1 MAAPSGR
8 YIRQPAGYRAFCPD
22 PVPLDPPPAFDH
34 ELLTLLSRADRA
46 LGRLDGSVQ
55 SLPNP
60 DLFVFMYV
68 RKEATLSSQIEGTQ
82 ASLGDVLEAEAR
94 IFDPARPNDVAEVL
108 NYVNALNYGL
118 ERLESLPLSLRLIRE
133 IHERLM
139 RNVRGQHLTPGEFR
153 TSQNWIGAAGATLA
167 DAVFVPPPP
176 AELPGLLGNLE
187 MYLHRD
193 DDLPLLV
200 KIGIAHAQFETIH
213 PFLDGNGRVGR
224 LLITFLLCRQKVL
237 IKPVLYLSHYFR
249 QHRSEYYRLLQAIRD
264 EGAWLEW
271 LKFFVAGVASVSDEA
286 TEIARRIVALRED
299 HRNRLVTELGRGAG
313 NGLTLL
319 ESLYQRPIFSVADVA
334 QRLFVTPAAANSLT
348 DRLVRLGIVREITGN
363 RRNRRF
369 RYEPYIA
376 LFTE

>member
-1 MAAPSGR
+1 MAARSGH
-8 YIRQPAGYRAFCPD
+8 YVRQATGYRAFIPD
-22 PVPLDPPPAFDH
+22 PLPIDPPLVFDN
-34 ELLTLLSRADRA
+34 EFLAILSRADRA

-82 ASLGDVLEAEAR
+82 ASLGDVLEAEAQ
-94 IFDPARPNDVAEVL
+94 IFDPQRPSDVAEVL
-108 NYVNALNYGL
+108 NYVDALNHGL
-118 ERLESLPLSLRLIRE
+118 ARLESLPVSLRLVRE
-133 IHERLM
+133 LHERLM

-153 TSQNWIGAAGATLA
+153 KTQNWIGAAGATIS

-176 AELPGLLGNLE
+176 EELPRLLGNLE
-187 MYLHRD
+187 LYLHRK
-193 DDLPLLV
+193 DDLPLLA

-224 LLITFLLCRQKVL
+224 LLITFLLCERKVL
-237 IKPVLYLSHYFR
+237 IKPVLYLSHYLK

-264 EGAWLEW
+264 EGAWLDW
-271 LKFFVAGVASVSDEA
+271 LKFFVAGVASVSDAA
-286 TEIARRIVALRED
+286 TETARRIVALRED
-299 HRNRLVTELGRGAG
+299 HRNRLVAELGRGAG

-319 ESLYQRPIFSVADVA
+319 ESLYQRPIFSVSDVA
-334 QRLFVTPAAANSLT
+334 KRLSITVPAANTLT
-348 DRLVRLGIVREITGN
+348 DRLSKLGIVCEITGN

-376 LFTE
+376 VFAE